1 MRKIQMDDGIASERQ
16 LLDQANTA
24 NDIDSSSKEECPQP
38 PNRQQSRQCEKAKD
52 DGNRCAAMALT
63 GSRWCF
69 FHDPAAADERA
80 AASKRGGEKT
90 RTAVLPRDTPDFPLD
105 NAGDAAALL
114 ARAINLLLRGE
125 LDPKIANAAGY
136 LLGIKMKAAD
146 MGKVEERIAALEAA
160 LKARGPAPT
169 LFKLDD
175 ESEDV

>member
-1 MRKIQMDDGIASERQ
+1 MKSLDDAQLSGADDGHNCAGSPCE
-16 LLDQANTA
+16 QAP
-24 NDIDSSSKEECPQP
+24 EP
-38 PNRQQSRQCEKAKD
+38 PNRHQSRQCEKIKP

-69 FHDPAAADERA
+69 FHDPAAAQERA
-80 AASKRGGEKT
+80 AASKRGGEKN
-90 RTAVLPRDTPDFPLD
+90 RTVVLPPDTPDFPLD

-136 LLGIKMKAAD
+136 LLGIKMRASD
-146 MGKVEERIAALEAA
+146 MGKHEQRFAALEAA
-160 LKARGPAPT
+160 LKEMVPAPA

-175 ESEDV
+175 ESGDV

>member
-1 MRKIQMDDGIASERQ
+1 MDDRIPSDRH

-24 NDIDSSSKEECPQP
+24 NGIDSSLKEEDSEL
-38 PNRQQSRQCEKAKD
+38 PNRHQSRQCEKVKD

-63 GSRWCF
+63 GSTCCF
-69 FHDPAAADERA
+69 FHDPAAAEDRA

-90 RTAVLPRDTPDFPLD
+90 RTAVLPPDTPDFPLD

-114 ARAINLLLRGE
+114 GRTINLLLRGQ

-136 LLGIKMKAAD
+136 LLGIKMKATD
-146 MGKVEERIAALEAA
+146 MGKVEQRIAALEAA
-160 LKARGPAPT
+160 LKERGPAPA

-175 ESEDV
+175 ESGDV